1 MPKNI
6 ETTTYS
12 VITQE
17 DENGE
22 ILLPV
27 PPVLLEQLGWV
38 EGDEISF
45 DIDDK
50 GRYILSKV
58 TDK

>member
-1 MPKNI
+1 MQK
-6 ETTTYS
+6 TTYG

-17 DENGE
+17 DSNGDL
-22 ILLPV
+22 LLPI
-27 PPVLLEQLGWV
+27 PPILLEQLGWV
-38 EGDEISF
+38 EGDEISI